1 MNTEWI
7 YLALFGLMLIFCC
20 YPMMRMMMRGSD
32 NEEQPTGKHADGQAA
47 GPQEISK
54 T

>member
-7 YLALFGLMLIFCC
+7 YLALFGLMMIFCC
-20 YPMMRMMMRGSD
+20 YPMMRMMMHGSD
-32 NEEQPTGKHADGQAA
+32 REEQPTGKQAGGQTT
-47 GPQEISK
+47 GTQEISK